1 MKKVFLDRVV
11 LLQAVRAFPVRGSGQ
26 RSFTQVVVQFAADG
40 RGSQAVQGLGFDLT
54 DALTRHAHL
63 APCKER
69 RTGRLPSWD
78 RLPSWGP
85 TKSALTKT
93 VRTGP
98 EKSTQDR
105 QATLRGLGSLSGG
118 GKLS

>member
-1 MKKVFLDRVV
+1 M
-11 LLQAVRAFPVRGSGQ
+11 
-26 RSFTQVVVQFAADG
+26 
-40 RGSQAVQGLGFDLT
+40 GFDLT

-69 RTGRLPSWD
+69 RIG

-85 TKSALTKT
+85 AKSILTKT